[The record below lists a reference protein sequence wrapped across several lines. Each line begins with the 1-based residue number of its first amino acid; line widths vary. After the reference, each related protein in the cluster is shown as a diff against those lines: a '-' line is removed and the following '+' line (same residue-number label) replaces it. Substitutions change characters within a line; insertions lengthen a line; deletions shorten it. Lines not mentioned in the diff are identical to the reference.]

1 MSICL
6 TTFQLGQIVTDAK
19 LALSKASAKDK
30 AGIIE
35 AAEKSALK
43 LVGEAAANLVLS
55 DLRKL

>member
-19 LALSKASAKDK
+19 LAVSKASAKDK

-35 AAEKSALK
+35 AADKAVSK
-43 LVGEAAANLVLS
+43 LVGEAAAKLVMS